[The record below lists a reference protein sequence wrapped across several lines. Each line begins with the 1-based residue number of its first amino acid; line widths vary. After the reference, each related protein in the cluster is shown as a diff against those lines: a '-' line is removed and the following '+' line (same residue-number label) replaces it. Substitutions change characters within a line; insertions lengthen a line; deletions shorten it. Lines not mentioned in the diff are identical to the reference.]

1 MSLFAST
8 ADYYRRF
15 RSGVP
20 REVAELLSEITPLG
34 SPRRHLD
41 VGTGTGFVV
50 QALRPYF
57 DEAIGV
63 DVDDEL
69 LTVARDEADRSLA
82 NHRETFIQGPAET
95 FSLEPAWLVHIVT
108 VCRAF
113 HWFDRPTFLE
123 HVIQYM
129 HKGGTLA
136 VLGDQS
142 IWAGGAEW
150 KDAARDVVQEVLGGA
165 RRAGTGAYQSPSGSF
180 LDDLASAGF
189 TGITA
194 RTVPVTRTRT
204 VESVIGLLH
213 SMSFASPA
221 VLGSRIG
228 NFDTRMREELTPLVD
243 DDGFLIDDNEFYIY
257 WGTRP

>member
-1 MSLFAST
+1 VSLFAST

-20 REVAELLSEITPLG
+20 REVAELLNEIAPLG

-57 DEAIGV
+57 DDAIGV
-63 DVDDEL
+63 DIDDDL
-69 LTVARDEADRSLA
+69 LAVARADAQQATASR
-82 NHRETFIQGPAET
+82 RETFVHGPAES
-95 FSLEPAWLVHIVT
+95 FSLEPGWLAHLVT

-113 HWFDRPTFLE
+113 HWFDRPAFLA
-123 HVIQYM
+123 HVIGFM
-129 HKGGTLA
+129 APGATLA
-136 VLGDQS
+136 ICGDRS
-142 IWAGGAEW
+142 IWAGGQTW
-150 KDAARDVVQEVLGGA
+150 KIAARDVVQEVLGNA
-165 RRAGTGAYQSPSGSF
+165 RRAGTDMYQSPSGSF
-180 LDDLASAGF
+180 LEDLESAGF

-194 RTVPVTRTRT
+194 RTVPVSRTRT
-204 VESVIGLLH
+204 VDTVIGLLH

-221 VLGSRIG
+221 VLGDRIDH
-228 NFDTRMREELTPLVD
+228 FDTRMHDELTPLVD
-243 DDGFLIDDNEFYIY
+243 DDGLLIDDNEFYIY